1 MFKQNSDENQGAGG
15 SADTT
20 IGPSVK
26 VEGDVN
32 AVGNVL
38 IEGSVNGTITTDK
51 HVVIGAGAEVTAD
64 IKADSAEIAGT
75 VKGKLSIAKDLSIL
89 TTAQV
94 TGDIST
100 GTLSM
105 EKGAKL
111 NGQITMGSAP
121 VSTPPQQNQQ
131 S

>member
-1 MFKQNSDENQGAGG
+1 MFKQNSVDQSTKGG
-15 SADTT
+15 SADTV

-32 AVGNVL
+32 AIGNVL

-51 HVVIGAGAEVTAD
+51 HVVIGEGADVTAD
-64 IKADSAEIAGT
+64 IKADSAEISGK
-75 VKGKLSIAKDLSIL
+75 VKGKISIGKDLSI
-89 TTAQV
+89 TSSAQV

-105 EKGAKL
+105 DKGAKL
-111 NGQITMGSAP
+111 TGQVTMGSAA
-121 VSTPPQQNQQ
+121 VSTTPPPQSNL
-131 S
+131 